1 MDLLDGGTEREGCVK
16 YNHMELVGWMVILLT
31 NKIVFIGSSSS
42 FGVTLTAVLA
52 GKLLGDIN

>member
-16 YNHMELVGWMVILLT
+16 YNHKELVGWMVILLT
-31 NKIVFIGSSSS
+31 NKIVFTGSSSS